1 MFSFLLFSNFLF
13 FFNIFTQINF
23 PFNSRTK
30 EDKLILILDAIRC
43 DRKDQSMQ
51 LLESF
56 NAIDLH
62 RLLVTNWQILFEIS
76 KVKRTG
82 KSITTF
88 SELTESYLLPAS
100 ITSYAIRSALLATFR
115 NLLIDTSV
123 LNIELILK
131 LFMDFL
137 ASNFGQISLYL
148 SVQSILENLLE
159 AYFHRL
165 YVVRRYSDTL
175 SSASH
180 DVRTKNGTDYQ
191 SKSGNNNDSLGST
204 TSSDNVTASIG
215 YNSTNSGQ
223 KMNDSTQSEHKGS
236 SNTNGINDST
246 GRKHPFSS
254 SFNVEALKILTRI
267 YLSSLKAY
275 TVEFEIKT
283 KEKST
288 YVKYVKFLRE
298 NFNRVYAHH
307 ISQNTNCDGK
317 SLTLDETKFF
327 TDSSNEMKSEQHSIQ
342 LIKIPIL
349 FLLQRP
355 SYLNSMPP
363 IGDFNSME
371 SGANGKDTGFE
382 TSEKGRKAIG
392 VVLKLQ
398 VRYFLGKIFIELFC

>member
-1 MFSFLLFSNFLF
+1 M
-13 FFNIFTQINF
+13 
-23 PFNSRTK
+23 
-30 EDKLILILDAIRC
+30 ILILDAIRC
-43 DRKDQSMQ
+43 DRKDEAMQ
-51 LLESF
+51 WLKSI
-56 NAIDLH
+56 NAVDLH
-62 RLLVTNWQILFEIS
+62 RLLVSNWSILLETTNI
-76 KVKRTG
+76 KRTG
-82 KSITTF
+82 KSITAF

-100 ITSYAIRSALLATFR
+100 TKSRAIRSALLATFR
-115 NLLIDTSV
+115 NLLIDTNV

-131 LFMDFL
+131 LFMEFL
-137 ASNFGQISLYL
+137 ASNFGQISLYV

-180 DVRTKNGTDYQ
+180 DVATKNGADLQ

-204 TSSDNVTASIG
+204 SSDNVTVSIG

-223 KMNDSTQSEHKGS
+223 KMNDSLQSEQKAS
-236 SNTNGINDST
+236 STLNTNGPNDS

-267 YLSSLKAY
+267 YLSSLKAH
-275 TVEFEIKT
+275 TVEFETKT
-283 KEKST
+283 KEKPT

-298 NFNRVYAHH
+298 NFNRLYAHH
-307 ISQNTNCDGK
+307 ISQNTNCDAK
-317 SLTLDETKFF
+317 SLTIDETKYCI
-327 TDSSNEMKSEQHSIQ
+327 DSNNDNKNDEQNHIK
-342 LIKIPIL
+342 LTKIPIL

-363 IGDFNSME
+363 IGGFDAEQNGMNSKD
-371 SGANGKDTGFE
+371 NGLE

-398 VRYFLGKIFIELFC
+398 VIIIFVLNCIWTMTICCVESTQFQLIHYLNYRLSFFSHYFLAAS

>member
-1 MFSFLLFSNFLF
+1 MYVNSHSLNILFNC
-13 FFNIFTQINF
+13 
-23 PFNSRTK
+23 RTK
-30 EDKLILILDAIRC
+30 EDKLILILDAIRG
-43 DRKDQSMQ
+43 DRKDQAMQ

-56 NAIDLH
+56 NAVDLH
-62 RLLVTNWQILFEIS
+62 RLLVSNWSILFETT

-100 ITSYAIRSALLATFR
+100 ITSHAIRSALLATYR
-115 NLLIDTSV
+115 NLLIDTNV

-137 ASNFGQISLYL
+137 ASNFGQINLYMC
-148 SVQSILENLLE
+148 VQSILENLLE

-180 DVRTKNGTDYQ
+180 DVATKNGGDFQ
-191 SKSGNNNDSLGST
+191 LKSGNNNDSLGST
-204 TSSDNVTASIG
+204 SSENVTASIG
-215 YNSTNSGQ
+215 YNSNNSGQ
-223 KMNDSTQSEHKGS
+223 KMNDSTQSEPKGS
-236 SNTNGINDST
+236 STLNTNGIND
-246 GRKHPFSS
+246 RKHPFST

-267 YLSSLKAY
+267 YLSSLKAH

-283 KEKST
+283 KEKPT

-307 ISQNTNCDGK
+307 ISQNTNCDGR
-317 SLTLDETKFF
+317 SLTIDETKFC
-327 TDSSNEMKSEQHSIQ
+327 TDSSNDTKNEPHDIQ
-342 LIKIPIL
+342 LTKIPIL

-363 IGDFNSME
+363 IEELNTDDNGMH
-371 SGANGKDTGFE
+371 GKDSGFE

-398 VRYFLGKIFIELFC
+398 VTFYKV